1 MWLLISPPSAQS
13 FKGAEMTA
21 WEYDAMQALLT
32 RKAQNNPH
40 SGKRAEGYMDGILA
54 AKSVL
59 HAFYQQQ
66 EKEKA
71 NGKPRDSCQVRRVQC
86 APLSGLYRVAHV

>member
-1 MWLLISPPSAQS
+1 MWPLTLPPSAQS
-13 FKGAEMTA
+13 FNGAKMTA
-21 WEYDAMQALLT
+21 WEYDALQALLT

-40 SGKRAEGYMDGILA
+40 SGKRAEGYMGGILA
-54 AKSVL
+54 AKSIL

-71 NGKPRDSCQVRRVQC
+71 NGKP
-86 APLSGLYRVAHV
+86 

>member
-1 MWLLISPPSAQS
+1 MWPLTSPPSAQS
-13 FKGAEMTA
+13 FKGAKMTA
-21 WEYDAMQALLT
+21 REYDALQALLT
-32 RKAQNNPH
+32 RKAQNNSH

-54 AKSVL
+54 AKSIL

-71 NGKPRDSCQVRRVQC
+71 NGKP
-86 APLSGLYRVAHV
+86 

>member
-21 WEYDAMQALLT
+21 WEYDALQALLT

-40 SGKRAEGYMDGILA
+40 RGKRAEGYMDGILA

-71 NGKPRDSCQVRRVQC
+71 NGKP
-86 APLSGLYRVAHV
+86 

>member
-1 MWLLISPPSAQS
+1 MWPLTSPLLAQS

-21 WEYDAMQALLT
+21 WEYDALQALLT
-32 RKAQNNPH
+32 RKTQNNPH

-54 AKSVL
+54 AKSIL

-71 NGKPRDSCQVRRVQC
+71 NGKP
-86 APLSGLYRVAHV
+86 

>member
-1 MWLLISPPSAQS
+1 
-13 FKGAEMTA
+13 MTA
-21 WEYDAMQALLT
+21 WEYDALQALLT

-54 AKSVL
+54 AKSIL

-71 NGKPRDSCQVRRVQC
+71 NGKP
-86 APLSGLYRVAHV
+86 